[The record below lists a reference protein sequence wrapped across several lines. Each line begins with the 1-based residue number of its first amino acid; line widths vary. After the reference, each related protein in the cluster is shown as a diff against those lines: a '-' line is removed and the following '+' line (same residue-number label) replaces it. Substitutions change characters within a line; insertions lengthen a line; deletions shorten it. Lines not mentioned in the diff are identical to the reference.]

1 MNDRNVRALRLRKIP
16 ILLVFVAI
24 HLVPGINAWAQGW
37 AMNDAPQ
44 QSVYESSKEASVSV
58 YDASTQAAEK
68 PKIKSLDVEGFSAY
82 AVDICKK
89 YDLDGPTRIA
99 GPLEQTQ
106 LYQKLSETR
115 KLLFTRLCDP
125 EVRKDETLKAKF
137 QSQIKSLT
145 QDIRTFPSLNGL
157 EVVPLPKDAHVAGKM
172 VNEKN
177 AHGVQRK

>member
-1 MNDRNVRALRLRKIP
+1 MKKAPYLKTC
-16 ILLVFVAI
+16 LVFAAVF
-24 HLVPGINAWAQGW
+24 LVPVEVVSAQGG

-44 QSVYESSKEASVSV
+44 NSVYESSKEASTTSV
-58 YDASTQAAEK
+58 YDASTQVAEK

-99 GPLEQTQ
+99 GPLEQNQ

-115 KLLFTRLCDP
+115 KLLFTRLCDL
-125 EVRKDETLKAKF
+125 EVRNDETLKAKF

-145 QDIRTFPSLNGL
+145 EDIRTFPSLNGL
-157 EVVPLPKDAHVAGKM
+157 EVVLIPKDGHLAGKM
-172 VNEKN
+172 VNKKN